1 MIAELN
7 GNSLDNPKMEIV
19 NDDAYNF
26 LVHNQFQYDVIL
38 VDLPDPNNEALNKL
52 YTNVFY
58 RLCKNSLS
66 ESGVM
71 VVQSTS
77 PYYATN
83 AFWCI
88 NRTIESEGFNVLP
101 YHLEVPSFGDWG
113 FNLASRKELDGK
125 FNLNVDT
132 KYLTDEKIGSM
143 FQFGKDEM
151 PKKEI
156 CVNTLS
162 KPVLMKYYIDADK
175 KWK

>member
-1 MIAELN
+1 
-7 GNSLDNPKMEIV
+7 
-19 NDDAYNF
+19 
-26 LVHNQFQYDVIL
+26 
-38 VDLPDPNNEALNKL
+38 
-52 YTNVFY
+52 
-58 RLCKNSLS
+58 
-66 ESGVM
+66 M